1 MSTKVEKIDNNTYS
15 LEISI
20 PKKAFGEAIQKAY
33 KKNVKRFNVPGFRKG
48 KAPFKIVEQYYGVEV
63 FYDDA
68 INFAFPSL
76 YEKAIKDNELEPVD
90 RPEVEIKRL
99 EVDKPVILK
108 AKVTVKPEV
117 KLGEYKGIEVKK
129 TEYTVTDEDVDKE
142 LNVKREQNAR
152 MIDVEDR
159 AVEDGDTITFDF
171 EGFVDGV
178 PFDGGKAEKHKLT
191 IGSHQFIPGFEEQMV
206 GKKIGEEAEISVK
219 FPEEYQAEELKGK
232 DATFKVCVH
241 AIQKRELPELD
252 DEFAK
257 DISEKDTLDEVKA
270 DIKAD
275 LQKRAEENAKMQDQ
289 SNVIDKVLEGVEV
302 DIPACMIEN
311 QIDNIVRDFE
321 MRLSYSGMTLQKY
334 MEYSGMTMEAFRD
347 QFKEQAEK
355 QVKTSLVIEKIAKE
369 ENVEATQEEID
380 KEIEKMAEQ
389 YKMEVDKVKDLMQG
403 EYLDS
408 LKNDI
413 AVNKTVDMLVEQ
425 AKFN

>member
-1 MSTKVEKIDNNTYS
+1 M
-15 LEISI
+15 
-20 PKKAFGEAIQKAY
+20 
-33 KKNVKRFNVPGFRKG
+33 
-48 KAPFKIVEQYYGVEV
+48 
-63 FYDDA
+63 
-68 INFAFPSL
+68 
-76 YEKAIKDNELEPVD
+76 EPVD